1 MIVGKIQPVEG
12 RDALV
17 ISHCF
22 MERLKESD
30 LVKKIVDLIAAHHP
44 QLFIAER
51 DKSWEALW
59 QAIIRGCG
67 LKSIPC
73 PSFRWINID
82 NTERAFARRAK
93 AMELPISDGRLW
105 FANAYPQLEQLLL
118 QLERFDGRKRS
129 GSSLGSK
136 DDGVAALSLLW
147 QEARMLHQVTE
158 VESPEDAERRRMLE
172 EDEERAA
179 RRRFFYNRMFND
191 SYVPPPTPEATE
203 PSKPA
208 DPRLLIF
215 GRNGRIFR
223 M

>member
-1 MIVGKIQPVEG
+1 
-12 RDALV
+12 
-17 ISHCF
+17 
-22 MERLKESD
+22 
-30 LVKKIVDLIAAHHP
+30 
-44 QLFIAER
+44 
-51 DKSWEALW
+51 
-59 QAIIRGCG
+59 
-67 LKSIPC
+67 C

-158 VESPEDAERRRMLE
+158 VESPEDEERRRMLE
-172 EDEERAA
+172 EEEERAA
-179 RRRFFYNRMFND
+179 RRRFFYNSMLYK
-191 SYVPPPTPEATE
+191 SYMSANTREAQRA
-203 PSKPA
+203 S
-208 DPRLLIF
+208 
-215 GRNGRIFR
+215 
-223 M
+223 